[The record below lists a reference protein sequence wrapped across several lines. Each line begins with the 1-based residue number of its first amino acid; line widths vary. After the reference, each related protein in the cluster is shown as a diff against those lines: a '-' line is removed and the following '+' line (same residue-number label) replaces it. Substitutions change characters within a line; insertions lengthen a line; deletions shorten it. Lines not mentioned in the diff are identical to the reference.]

1 MRAFGALAPM
11 ALLLLLSLTA
21 SAYPSLGPN
30 VTMGALP
37 SGGTYIVRSSDAVPV
52 AAIELWYR
60 APSTGFASTPVP
72 SLARLAAEVVVAS
85 RPLAG
90 KSLGTVVS
98 DLGGRI
104 SVSVYADSVEIS
116 ALVPSPSAPAVVRAM
131 TTAFFAP
138 VVTQE
143 GFTEAQR
150 SVTEEAF
157 LDSFNADTVTRDAI
171 FSSLFSAG
179 PAHYPVIGNPQAIAA
194 ISHDTVLAFAQRA
207 FRSQNA
213 VLVVNGAVDR
223 SISNSAAIGR
233 TSGSDKNSSATA
245 EPAVPST
252 LAGAPQSVIHPL
264 DQAGGAYGWVGPP
277 IADEREATALDFIA
291 DYLFRP
297 DAGTVSRRVALVHPD
312 ADIEGQFIT
321 LHDPGVFFVSYT
333 SDAPDAVKT
342 SIDAGLM
349 GMRAP
354 LDRRAFATAL
364 DAFAYHL
371 LSDLQTPLSI
381 ADNFGWYTVEGD
393 SAYAPGASGEEGA
406 YFRALQTLTPEFV
419 AGVARKYLSK
429 PGVTVQ
435 LAPQKA
441 AAPVKGTSS

>member
-1 MRAFGALAPM
+1 MRAFGALAPT
-11 ALLLLLSLTA
+11 ALLALSLTA
-21 SAYPSLGPN
+21 SAYPSLGTD
-30 VTMGALP
+30 VTTGALP
-37 SGGTYIVRSSDAVPV
+37 SGGTYIVRSSNAVPA

-60 APSTGFASTPVP
+60 APSTGFAATPVP

-90 KSLGTVVS
+90 KSLGTVVT

-104 SVSVYADSVEIS
+104 SVSVYADSIEIS
-116 ALVPSPSAPAVVRAM
+116 ALVPSPSAASVVRAM
-131 TTAFFAP
+131 TTSYFAP
-138 VVTQE
+138 VVTQD
-143 GFTEAQR
+143 GLQEAQR

-157 LDSFNADTVTRDAI
+157 LDSFNADTISRDAI

-179 PAHYPVIGNPQAIAA
+179 PAHYPVLGDPQAISA
-194 ISHDTVLAFAQRA
+194 ISFDTVLAFAQRA

-213 VLVVNGAVDR
+213 VLVVNGAVDA
-223 SISNSAAIGR
+223 SISSSAAIGR
-233 TSGSDKNSSATA
+233 TAGSDKNSGALA
-245 EPAVPST
+245 EPSVPST
-252 LAGAPQSVIHPL
+252 LAAAPQSVIHPL

-277 IADEREATALDFIA
+277 ITSEREATALDFIA

-297 DAGTVSRRVALVHPD
+297 DAGTVSRRVALAHPD

-321 LHDPGVFFVSYT
+321 LHDPGVFLVSYT
-333 SDAPDAVKT
+333 ADDPDAVKT
-342 SIDAGLM
+342 SIDAGLV
-349 GMRAP
+349 GMRTP
-354 LDRRAFATAL
+354 LDRRVFAAAL
-364 DAFAYHL
+364 GAFAYHL
-371 LSDLQTPLSI
+371 LSDLETPVSI

-406 YFRALQTLTPEFV
+406 YFRALATLTPDFV

-441 AAPVKGTSS
+441 SASVKGTSS

>member
-1 MRAFGALAPM
+1 MRAFGALAPT
-11 ALLLLLSLTA
+11 ALVLLSLLPVQA
-21 SAYPSLGPN
+21 ASLGAN
-30 VTMGALP
+30 VTMGDLP
-37 SGGTYIVRSSDAVPV
+37 SGGTYIVRSSNAVPV

-90 KSLGTVVS
+90 KSLGTFVS

-104 SVSVYADSVEIS
+104 SVSVYADSIEIS
-116 ALVPSPSAPAVVRAM
+116 ALVPSPSAAGVVRAM
-131 TTAFFAP
+131 TTAYFAP
-138 VVTQE
+138 VVTQD

-179 PAHYPVIGNPQAIAA
+179 PAHYPVLGDPQAIAA
-194 ISHDTVLAFAQRA
+194 ISYDTILAFAQRA

-213 VLVVNGAVDR
+213 VLVVNGAVDP

-233 TSGSDKNSSATA
+233 TAGSDKNSSPAA
-245 EPAVPST
+245 EPAVPSV
-252 LAGAPQSVIHPL
+252 LASVPQSVIHPL
-264 DQAGGAYGWVGPP
+264 DQTGGAYGWVGPP

-321 LHDPGVFFVSYT
+321 LHDPGVFLVSYT
-333 SDAPDAVKT
+333 SGDPDSVKT
-342 SIDAGLM
+342 SIDAGLV
-349 GMRAP
+349 GMRMP
-354 LDRRAFATAL
+354 LDRRVFAAAL

-371 LSDLQTPLSI
+371 LSDLQTPVSI

-393 SAYAPGASGEEGA
+393 SAYAPGASGEAGA

-419 AGVARKYLSK
+419 AGVARKYLGK

-435 LAPQKA
+435 LLPQKA
-441 AAPVKGTSS
+441 SASVKGGRSS